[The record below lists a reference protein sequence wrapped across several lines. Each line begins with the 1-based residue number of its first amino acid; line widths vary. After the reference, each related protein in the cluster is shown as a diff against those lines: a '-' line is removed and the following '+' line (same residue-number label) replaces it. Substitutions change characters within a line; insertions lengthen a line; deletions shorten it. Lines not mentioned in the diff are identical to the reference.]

1 MKPVEPAVKVFKDMN
16 ALSRAVA
23 DLVLDCALASI
34 KARERFILALSGGS
48 TPKQLF
54 SFFAADP
61 WRRELP
67 WSKTHLFWV
76 DERCVPPDQSESN
89 YRLACDAFLDYLP
102 LLPTQVH
109 RIAGEDGP
117 DKAASAYEQE
127 LENFFKGEFPMFD
140 AELLGMGENGH
151 TASLF
156 PGASTLREQKHWVL
170 PVHLEPPQLSRVTLS
185 LPVLCNA
192 RDIIFLAAGRNKAA
206 VLHEIVEDGNPRG
219 YPAGLVQPGGGKLT
233 WMVDRDAAS
242 LLGKLLAPQGPD
254 PRRQNPEPGPQTPEP

>member
-1 MKPVEPAVKVFKDMN
+1 VKRVEPPEVKVFPDMN

-34 KARERFILALSGGS
+34 KARDRFILALSGGS

-54 SFFAADP
+54 SLFAADP
-61 WRRELP
+61 WRKALP

-76 DERCVPPDQSESN
+76 DERCVPPEHNDSN
-89 YRLACDAFLDYLP
+89 YRLACDAFLDYLSLSP
-102 LLPTQVH
+102 SQVH

-117 DKAASAYEQE
+117 DKAAAAYEQE
-127 LENFFKGEFPMFD
+127 LSSFFNGALPQFD
-140 AELLGMGENGH
+140 VVLLGIGEDGH

-156 PGASTLREQKHWVL
+156 PGASTLRERKHWVL
-170 PVHLEPPQLSRVTLS
+170 PVHLEPPKLNRVTLT

-192 RDIIFLAAGRNKAA
+192 RDIIFLANGRSKAA

-219 YPAGLVQPGGGKLT
+219 YPAGLVQPGSGKLT
-233 WMVDRDAAS
+233 WMVDHEAAS
-242 LLGKLLAPQGPD
+242 LLGMFLAPL
-254 PRRQNPEPGPQTPEP
+254 NPEP

>member
-1 MKPVEPAVKVFKDMN
+1 MKPVEPEVRVYKDLN
-16 ALSRAVA
+16 ALSNAA
-23 DLVLDCALASI
+23 ANLVLDCALASI
-34 KARERFILALSGGS
+34 EARGRFIFALSGGF

-61 WRRELP
+61 WRRKLP

-76 DERCVPPDQSESN
+76 DERCVPPDHSESN
-89 YRLACDAFLDYLP
+89 YRLARDTFLDYLT

-109 RIAGEDGP
+109 RITGEDGP

-127 LENFFKGEFPMFD
+127 LESFFNGALPRFD

-156 PGASTLREQKHWVL
+156 PGAAALHERKHWAL
-170 PVHLEPPQLSRVTLS
+170 PVHLKPPQLNRVTLT

-192 RDIIFLAAGRNKAA
+192 GNILFLATGRNKAA

-219 YPAGLVQPGGGKLT
+219 YPAGLVQPASGKLI
-233 WMVDRDAAS
+233 WMADRDAAS
-242 LLGKLLAPQGPD
+242 LLGKFLAPL
-254 PRRQNPEPGPQTPEP
+254 NP

>member
-1 MKPVEPAVKVFKDMN
+1 MKPVEPEVRVFKDLATLSN
-16 ALSRAVA
+16 AAANL
-23 DLVLDCALASI
+23 LLDRALASV
-34 KARERFILALSGGS
+34 KARDRFILALSGGF

-76 DERCVPPDQSESN
+76 DERCVPPDHGESN
-89 YRLACDAFLDYLP
+89 YRLARDAFLDYLT
-102 LLPTQVH
+102 LLPTQIH

-117 DKAASAYEQE
+117 DKAAGAYEGE
-127 LENFFKGEFPMFD
+127 LETFFGGALPRFD

-156 PGASTLREQKHWVL
+156 PGASTLHEREHWVL
-170 PVHLEPPQLSRVTLS
+170 PVHLEPPQLSRVTLT

-192 RDIIFLAAGRNKAA
+192 EDIIFLAAGRNKAA

-219 YPAGLVQPGGGKLT
+219 YPAGLVQPAGGKLI
-233 WMVDRDAAS
+233 WMVDRNAAS
-242 LLGKLLAPQGPD
+242 LLSTF
-254 PRRQNPEPGPQTPEP
+254 PRP